1 MACNGGATSGAAA
14 AALSNLECQR
24 FPEMDIETCQ
34 ARNIKP
40 AGDGI
45 EALSAHIYI
54 AFGIVIMHY
63 ACAAWSSLL

>member
-45 EALSAHIYI
+45 EALSA
-54 AFGIVIMHY
+54 FGIVIMHY